1 MIAAPQTACPAIAD
15 RARGCLLGLAVG
27 DALGATLEGA
37 ARDTL
42 PHHTEMLGGGPFGL
56 EPGQWTDDTSLAL
69 ALADSLLACDGL
81 DPRDL
86 MERFCAWREQGAYS
100 CTGAY
105 FSAGPTTWAAL
116 DRYRASAEPLA
127 GDTRPETASNG
138 SIMRLAPIPI
148 FYLDGDAETPARL
161 QSQVTH
167 AAPVAMECCTHLARV
182 LQKAIRD
189 GERPAP
195 SAQRS
200 RDEIR
205 STGRAA
211 DTLEAALWAV
221 GETQSFEAALI
232 LAVNLGDDADTAG
245 AVAGQI
251 AGALYG
257 ASTIPARW
265 LAPLAWRDRIEAMA
279 DQLLAR
285 GAASR

>member
-1 MIAAPQTACPAIAD
+1 MHDPARRD

-27 DALGATLEGA
+27 DALGATLEGT
-37 ARDTL
+37 ARDTM
-42 PHHTEMLGGGPFGL
+42 PYHTEMLGGGPFRL
-56 EPGQWTDDTSLAL
+56 APGQWTDDTSLAL
-69 ALADSLLACDGL
+69 ALADSLLACGGL

-86 MERFCAWREQGAYS
+86 MERFCAWRERGAYS

-116 DRYRASAEPLA
+116 DRYRAFGAALA
-127 GDTRPETASNG
+127 GDTRPETATNG

-148 FYLDGDAETPARL
+148 FYLDGDAEMPARL

-167 AAPVAMECCTHLARV
+167 AAPDAVECCAELARV
-182 LQKAIRD
+182 VQAAIREA
-189 GERPAP
+189 ERPA
-195 SAQRS
+195 RRWRL
-200 RDEIR
+200 RDDIR
-205 STGRAA
+205 STGRAD

-221 GETQSFEAALI
+221 SETQDFESALI
-232 LAVNLGDDADTAG
+232 LAVNLGDDADTVG

-257 ASTIPARW
+257 ASAIPARW
-265 LAPLAWRDRIEAMA
+265 LAPLAWRDRIEATA

-285 GAASR
+285 GTASPRGAASR